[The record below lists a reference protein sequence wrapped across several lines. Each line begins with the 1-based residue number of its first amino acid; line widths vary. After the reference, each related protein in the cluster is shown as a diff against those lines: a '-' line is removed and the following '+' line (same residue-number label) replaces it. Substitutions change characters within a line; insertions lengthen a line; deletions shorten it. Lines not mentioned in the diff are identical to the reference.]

1 MNVPWV
7 SLLYMTMMIRLC
19 PLSPI
24 LRREGSGMRCLEPDG
39 RYTNPFAF
47 REVFGTQL
55 LLTAVVEM
63 GLSHHA
69 AKTRLASL
77 ARC

>member
-7 SLLYMTMMIRLC
+7 SLLYMTMIRLC

-24 LRREGSGMRCLEPDG
+24 LRREGSDMRCLEPDG

-63 GLSHHA
+63 GLS
-69 AKTRLASL
+69 LASL